1 MDSFE
6 LIKAG
11 EELRLLHVELETVK
25 KRLRDCEERLRDGEK
40 KTTSC
45 MKLDDQRFR
54 RVSHMSILLRYVLN
68 VKHFVN
74 FFEVLYSRF
83 SLSEP

>member
-45 MKLDDQRFR
+45 MKLD
-54 RVSHMSILLRYVLN
+54 V
-68 VKHFVN
+68 
-74 FFEVLYSRF
+74 
-83 SLSEP
+83 